1 MQPLIEQPFRMID
14 GQGGSWDMVLIQ
26 RRNKEKYE
34 YMLQGWRRFGEEMG
48 VSWGWRVG
56 GMC

>member
-48 VSWGWRVG
+48 VS
-56 GMC
+56 